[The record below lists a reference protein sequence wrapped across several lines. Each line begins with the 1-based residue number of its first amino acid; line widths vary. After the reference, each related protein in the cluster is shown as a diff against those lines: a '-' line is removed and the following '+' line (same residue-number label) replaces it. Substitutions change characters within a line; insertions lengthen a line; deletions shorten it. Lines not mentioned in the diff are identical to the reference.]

1 MEKRITESN
10 KIAGISYAFTE
21 NGIELPVL
29 DVTHPLFMRSINDEK
44 LGKMLNEIKLKGKE
58 RAESFNKIP
67 AFIKNFIAKR
77 SYIMAGFML
86 KDTEDTFLS
95 GMSTLMMKFGP
106 GLIGSG
112 KRKFFDRLGSEAFGA
127 ILLRMRVRDICKLQ
141 SDILEI
147 QLMKEKNRNLCF
159 INIAGGA
166 ACDSIN
172 ALITIVKKDPSL
184 LNNREIE
191 INVFDIDRFGP
202 AFAKNCVESLKS
214 TGNYFSGLNISFNHI
229 YYNWNDT
236 TVLKDFLLT
245 RKEWLIIAS
254 SEGGLFEYASDEDII
269 RNLNILYDNTHKNM
283 KIVGSAIRDVNSVDP
298 GILASLKLTNIKARL
313 LGVEG
318 LNKAINKPEWTI
330 ENILEKNPR
339 YLIFTLGKYNRS
351 IS

>member
-1 MEKRITESN
+1 MEKRISERN
-10 KIAGISYAFTE
+10 KVAGISYAFTE

-29 DVTHPLFMRSINDEK
+29 DITHPFFLRSINEEK
-44 LGKMLNEIKLKGKE
+44 LDEMLNEIKQKGEE

-67 AFIKNFIAKR
+67 AFIMNFIAKR

-106 GLIGSG
+106 ELIGKG
-112 KRKFFDRLGSEAFGA
+112 RRKYFERLGSKAFGA
-127 ILLRMRVRDICKLQ
+127 ILLRMRVRDVCKLHA
-141 SDILEI
+141 DTLET
-147 QLMKEKNRNLCF
+147 QLIKEKDKNLCF

-172 ALITIVKKDPSL
+172 ALITVLKKDPSL
-184 LNNREIE
+184 LKNREIE

-202 AFAKNCVESLKS
+202 SFARNCVESLKS
-214 TGNYFSGLNISFNHI
+214 SDNYFSGLNISFNHI

-236 TVLKDFLLT
+236 LGLKDFLIK

-269 RNLNILYDNTHKNM
+269 SNLNILYDNSSKNM
-283 KIVGSAIRDVNSVDP
+283 KIVGSAIRDVNTVDP
-298 GILASLKLTNIKARL
+298 GILASMKLTNIKARL

-318 LNKAINKPEWTI
+318 LKKIINKTTWII
-330 ENILEKNPR
+330 ENIMENNPR
-339 YLIFTLGKYNRS
+339 YLTFTLGK
-351 IS
+351 

>member
-1 MEKRITESN
+1 MEGNTMEKISERN

-29 DVTHPLFMRSINDEK
+29 DITHPLFLRSINEEK
-44 LGKMLNEIKLKGKE
+44 LDKMLNEIKQKGEE

-67 AFIKNFIAKR
+67 TFIKNFMAKR

-106 GLIGSG
+106 ELIGKG
-112 KRKFFDRLGSEAFGA
+112 RRKFFDRLGSKAFGA
-127 ILLRMRVRDICKLQ
+127 ILLRMRVRDICKLHT
-141 SDILEI
+141 DILET
-147 QLMKEKNRNLCF
+147 QLIKEKDKNLCF

-172 ALITIVKKDPSL
+172 ALITIYTKDPSL
-184 LNNREIE
+184 LKNREIE

-202 AFAKNCVESLKS
+202 TFAKNCVESLKS
-214 TGNYFSGLNISFNHI
+214 IGNYFSGLNISFNHI

-236 TVLKDFLLT
+236 TVLKDFLLM

-269 RNLNILYDNTHKNM
+269 RNLNILYDNSQKNM
-283 KIVGSAIRDVNSVDP
+283 KILGSAIRDVNTVDP
-298 GILASLKLTNIKARL
+298 GILASMKLTNIKARL

-318 LNKAINKPEWTI
+318 LKETIKKTAWII
-330 ENILEKNPR
+330 ENIMDNNPR
-339 YLIFTLGKYNRS
+339 YLTFTLGK
-351 IS
+351 